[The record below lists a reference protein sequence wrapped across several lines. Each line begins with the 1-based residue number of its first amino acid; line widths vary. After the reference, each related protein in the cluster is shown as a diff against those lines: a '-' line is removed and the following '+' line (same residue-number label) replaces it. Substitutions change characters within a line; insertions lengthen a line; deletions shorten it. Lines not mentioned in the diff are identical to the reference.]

1 MESIGIN
8 WGALFKPEY
17 CWRILGLIITWVI
30 VWLLV
35 RYLSRVVARLDER
48 VKGVDIDTREMETL
62 DKLLDY
68 LVITIGILVTIA
80 TLGLTSVL
88 YSMLTAAGVIT
99 IVIGFAVRDV
109 AANFISGIFV
119 LLDQPF
125 VRGDVVKIGDFTGTV
140 QRISLR
146 TTEIATFDGPVVSMP
161 NSTVA
166 TTPIVNYSINEERR
180 VNLTVPISQETDL
193 PAAIETLRELA
204 EGEERRVPEKDITLY
219 VSDLSD
225 GIITLIV
232 MFYTPTALWFAT
244 TNDFRRSIIEEFE
257 RRGLELA
264 MPVYKSITSRSTL
277 RPNLKQTRRMT

>member
-1 MESIGIN
+1 MGGIN
-8 WGALFKPEY
+8 INWEALLKPEY
-17 CWRILGLIITWVI
+17 GWRILGIVITWVI

-35 RYLSRVVARLDER
+35 RYLSHVLERLDQR
-48 VKGVDIDTREMETL
+48 IKGVDIDTRDMETL

-68 LVITIGILVTIA
+68 LVIVIGILVTIA
-80 TLGLTSVL
+80 ILNLKDVL
-88 YSMLTAAGVIT
+88 YSMLTAAGVLT

-109 AANFISGIFV
+109 AANFISGIFI

-125 VRGDVVKIGDFTGTV
+125 VRGDSVQIGDFTGTV

-146 TTEIATFDGPVVSMP
+146 STEIATFDGPVVSMP

-166 TTPIVNYSINEERR
+166 TTPTVNYSTNQERR

-193 PAAIETLRELA
+193 RAAIETLRELA
-204 EGEERRVPEKDITLY
+204 EGEERRVPEKDTTLY

-225 GIITLIV
+225 GTIALTV
-232 MFYTPTALWFAT
+232 MFYTPNALWFAT
-244 TNDFRRSIIEEFE
+244 TNDFRQSIVEEFK

-264 MPVYKSITSRSTL
+264 MPVYKSYNVTVNT
-277 RPNLKQTRRMT
+277 

>member
-8 WGALFKPEY
+8 WGALLKPEY
-17 CWRILGLIITWVI
+17 GWRILGLIITWVI

-80 TLGLTSVL
+80 ILGLTSVL

-109 AANFISGIFV
+109 AANFISGIFI

-166 TTPIVNYSINEERR
+166 TTSIVNYSTNEERR

-232 MFYTPTALWFAT
+232 MFYTPTDLWFAT

-264 MPVYKSITSRSTL
+264 VPVYKSYNIAA
-277 RPNLKQTRRMT
+277 NA